1 VSLPFNIYSW
11 IDFKNH
17 LEGKSTLEKGTAFE
31 ELTKLYLEYHPV
43 YRTKLKTVWLQKEI
57 PTTVRESLNLPSND
71 QGIDL
76 VAETYEGTYWAIQ
89 CKYLQDENQTLSHRS
104 MIPIPRTILS
114 IPIESPP
121 SNQTIG
127 GNIGGDRLAKQLGG
141 RNQKKGN

>member
-1 VSLPFNIYSW
+1 
-11 IDFKNH
+11 
-17 LEGKSTLEKGTAFE
+17 
-31 ELTKLYLEYHPV
+31 
-43 YRTKLKTVWLQKEI
+43 
-57 PTTVRESLNLPSND
+57 NLPSND